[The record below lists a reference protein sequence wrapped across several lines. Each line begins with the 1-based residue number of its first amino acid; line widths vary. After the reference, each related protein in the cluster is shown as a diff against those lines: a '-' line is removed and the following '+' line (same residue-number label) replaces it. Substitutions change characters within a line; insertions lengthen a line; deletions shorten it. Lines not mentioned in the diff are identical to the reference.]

1 MLGKQFELDLIF
13 SSGFF
18 MKKLNKTYRK
28 KDKSTNVLSF
38 GLDKMRGEIVFDIQL
53 IKKEAP
59 KRGLTFKQ
67 WLWKLYL
74 HALLHL
80 KGHRHGTV
88 MSKKETKLIESFNI

>member
-1 MLGKQFELDLIF
+1 
-13 SSGFF
+13 